1 MPDLK
6 NLGAVPFQGG
16 DRAYVERGSGGS
28 AQMVQVVLK
37 SLAVH
42 DLPSGIEE
50 SAEGDV
56 VLAIRD
62 GQVIAV
68 ASAPGGGGYATL
80 GELVDDAVEAAGDET
95 LGPQLGDGLAGRIRD
110 AFAALEG
117 EDRLN
122 SAAVAPDPGAVRLNL
137 IIGHGLAVDDE
148 VAYRVAEV
156 TADYVLLEPIL
167 DQIGQLE
174 WPVALT
180 VLVEAPNPADPPL
193 TEVYTIHQLRRA
205 AGHWQAGADEIE
217 ANGTFT
223 LNADLGANI
232 VVGLTGDATLNG
244 IDEAP
249 DDGGMLVVYQK
260 EDSNSP
266 LTYDNTLS
274 FDTGAFTVLTATD
287 LNEGE
292 NAVTIFVWK
301 RRPALNSGAVP
312 AKILISKVG

>member
-1 MPDLK
+1 MPEIRDLTEIPF
-6 NLGAVPFQGG
+6 GAGLK
-16 DRAYVERGSGGS
+16 AIVEEGTGGGS
-28 AQMVQVVLK
+28 ALRKVVLK
-37 SLAVH
+37 SFAAREV
-42 DLPSGIEE
+42 PSSIDEA
-50 SAEGDV
+50 AEGDV
-56 VLAIRD
+56 VLVIRD
-62 GQVIAV
+62 GQIIAV

-80 GELVDDAVEAAGDET
+80 GELVDDAVEAAGDEA
-95 LGPQLGDGLAGRIRD
+95 LGPQLGEGLAGRIRD
-110 AFAALEG
+110 AFAIREG

-122 SAAVAPDPGAVRLNL
+122 SAAVAPDAGAVRLNL
-137 IIGHGLAVDDE
+137 IIGHGLEVGDE

-193 TEVYTIHQLRRA
+193 TEVYTVHQLRRA

-217 ANGTFT
+217 ASGTFT

-260 EDSNSP
+260 DDSSSP